1 MPSRPLRLLAFL
13 LQSDRRR
20 LAASLLTPLLL
31 GLTFGC
37 GYIAALSVGEADAI
51 TPVDQPLVATIDCG
65 PASLAAPQATGVGV
79 VVARA
84 FDRER
89 RPLRPTRDRAP
100 PTLAS

>member
-1 MPSRPLRLLAFL
+1 MLPRSSRVFALL
-13 LQSDRRR
+13 LQYDRRR

-65 PASLAAPQATGVGV
+65 PAALAAPQATGVGV
-79 VVARA
+79 VIARA
-84 FDRER
+84 VDREL
-89 RPLRPTRDRAP
+89 RPLCPTQDRAP
-100 PTLAS
+100 PALAS

>member
-13 LQSDRRR
+13 LQSDWRR

-37 GYIAALSVGEADAI
+37 GYIAALSVGQADAI

-65 PASLAAPQATGVGV
+65 AASLAAPPATGVRVG
-79 VVARA
+79 APRA
-84 FDRER
+84 FVPER
-89 RPLRPTRDRAP
+89 PRCSPDVHPRPPAL
-100 PTLAS
+100 

>member
-1 MPSRPLRLLAFL
+1 MLSRPSRLFALL

-65 PASLAAPQATGVGV
+65 PAALSAPQATGVGV

-84 FDRER
+84 FDREL
-89 RPLRPTRDRAP
+89 RPPCPTRDRAP
-100 PTLAS
+100 PALAS

>member
-13 LQSDRRR
+13 LQSDWRR

-65 PASLAAPQATGVGV
+65 PASLAAPQATGGGV
-79 VVARA
+79 VVALPLACDLRTLCPSL
-84 FDRER
+84 DRV
-89 RPLRPTRDRAP
+89 
-100 PTLAS
+100 ASA